1 MTQNRD
7 FARPFIGFIS
17 FNENYYRR
25 KLEEYENKILSDTKI
40 REAKQLLKVLDDL
53 TDEGYTN
60 LNDTMETDFSCL
72 TRLRA
77 VLHRCGEVPFPV
89 DHERLS
95 DTVYGKN
102 EYELE
107 ELLGNMFEEAGSHS
121 GISANPFLEEIY
133 RYCEWI
139 GYEKDTAYVFLMRD
153 ALLPYVFF
161 RSRGRDNIHPWL
173 ISRRFLEDITETEYV
188 DDDIRLPLYEALESG
203 QIQFDD
209 YSAYCKEKILLVLN
223 EHPKLKTILLDLLSS
238 IKQNRIVVIES
249 GYMGTIP
256 MMLKALDDRVDFRLF
271 TTAPFLYETY
281 QDRIFCWKYED
292 IRKFETLYSQDLFMQ
307 YSSYRIGKF
316 YVNVSADESV
326 KGKTIS
332 EMARLMR

>member
-1 MTQNRD
+1 M
-7 FARPFIGFIS
+7 GFIS
-17 FNENYYRR
+17 FNEEYYRR
-25 KLEEYENKILSDTKI
+25 KLEEYENKILSDAEI

-60 LNDTMETDFSCL
+60 LNDTMEEDFSCL

-77 VLHRCGEVPFPV
+77 VLHRCGVVPFPI

-107 ELLGNMFEEAGSHS
+107 ALLGNLIEDAGSHS
-121 GISANPFLEEIY
+121 GVSANPFLEEIY

-139 GYEKDTAYVFLMRD
+139 GYEEDTAYVFLMRD

-173 ISRRFLEDITETEYV
+173 ISRRFLEDIRKTEYV
-188 DDDIRLPLYEALESG
+188 DDDIRLPLYEALESSH
-203 QIQFDD
+203 IQFDD
-209 YSAYCKEKILLVLN
+209 YSAYCKERILPVLN
-223 EHPKLKTILLDLLSS
+223 EHPK
-238 IKQNRIVVIES
+238 S

-281 QDRIFCWKYED
+281 QDRIFCRNYED
-292 IRKFETLYSQDLFMQ
+292 IRRFETLYSQDLFMQ
-307 YSSYRIGKF
+307 YSSYCNMEF
-316 YVNVSADESV
+316 YVNVSVEESV
-326 KGKTIS
+326 KEKTLS
-332 EMARLMR
+332 EIAGLMR

>member
-1 MTQNRD
+1 M
-7 FARPFIGFIS
+7 GFIS
-17 FNENYYRR
+17 FNEEYYRR
-25 KLEEYENKILSDTKI
+25 KLEKYENKILSDAEI

-60 LNDTMETDFSCL
+60 LNDTMEADFSCL
-72 TRLRA
+72 ARLRA
-77 VLHRCGEVPFPV
+77 VLRRCGEVPFPI
-89 DHERLS
+89 DHKRLS

-107 ELLGNMFEEAGSHS
+107 SLLGNLIEEARNHS
-121 GISANPFLEEIY
+121 SVSSNPFLEEIY
-133 RYCEWI
+133 RYSKWI
-139 GYEKDTAYVFLMRD
+139 GHEKDTAYVFLMRD

-161 RSRGRDNIHPWL
+161 RSRGRDNIYPWL

-188 DDDIRLPLYEALESG
+188 DDDIRLPLYDALESG
-203 QIQFDD
+203 HIQFDD
-209 YSAYCKEKILLVLN
+209 YSAYCKERILPVLN
-223 EHPKLKTILLDLLSS
+223 GHPKLKTILLDLVSS
-238 IKQNRIVVIES
+238 IKQNRIIVIES

-281 QDRIFCWKYED
+281 QDRIFCRKYED
-292 IRKFETLYSQDLFMQ
+292 IRRFETLYSQDLFMQ
-307 YSSYRIGKF
+307 YSSYCSGRF
-316 YVNVSADESV
+316 YVNVSAEESV

>member
-1 MTQNRD
+1 M
-7 FARPFIGFIS
+7 GFIS

-60 LNDTMETDFSCL
+60 LNDTMEADFSCL

-107 ELLGNMFEEAGSHS
+107 ELLGNLIEEAGSHS

-203 QIQFDD
+203 CIRFDE
-209 YSAYCKEKILLVLN
+209 YSAYCNKKILPVIN
-223 EHPKLKTILLDLLSS
+223 EHPELKTILLDLLSS
-238 IKQNRIVVIES
+238 IKQSRIVVIES

-256 MMLKALDDRVDFRLF
+256 MMLKALDGRVDFKLF

-281 QDRIFCWKYED
+281 QDRLFCRKYED
-292 IRKFETLYSQDLFMQ
+292 VRRFETLYSQDLFMQ
-307 YSSYRIGKF
+307 YSSYSSGKF

-326 KGKTIS
+326 KEKTIS
-332 EMARLMR
+332 EIAGLMR

>member
-1 MTQNRD
+1 M
-7 FARPFIGFIS
+7 GFIS

-60 LNDTMETDFSCL
+60 LNDTMEADFSCL

-77 VLHRCGEVPFPV
+77 VLHQCGEVPFPV

-107 ELLGNMFEEAGSHS
+107 ELLGNLIEEAWSHS

-188 DDDIRLPLYEALESG
+188 DDDIRLPLYEALETSH
-203 QIQFDD
+203 IQFDD

-281 QDRIFCWKYED
+281 QDRIFCRNYED
-292 IRKFETLYSQDLFMQ
+292 IRRFETLYSQDLFMQ
-307 YSSYRIGKF
+307 YSSYCNMEF
-316 YVNVSADESV
+316 YVNVSVEESV
-326 KGKTIS
+326 KEKTLS
-332 EMARLMR
+332 EIAGLMR

>member
-1 MTQNRD
+1 M
-7 FARPFIGFIS
+7 GFMS

-25 KLEEYENKILSDTKI
+25 KLEEYENKILSDRKI

-60 LNDTMETDFSCL
+60 LNDTMEADFSCL

-77 VLHRCGEVPFPV
+77 VLHRCGAVPFPI

-102 EYELE
+102 EYELK
-107 ELLGNMFEEAGSHS
+107 ELLLNLIEEARNHS
-121 GISANPFLEEIY
+121 SVSGNPFLKEIY

-139 GYEKDTAYVFLMRD
+139 GYEEDTAYVFLMRD

-161 RSRGRDNIHPWL
+161 SSRGRDNIYPWL
-173 ISRRFLEDITETEYV
+173 ISRRFLEGITETEYV

-203 QIQFDD
+203 HIRFDD
-209 YSAYCKEKILLVLN
+209 YSAYCSKIILPVLN
-223 EHPKLKTILLDLLSS
+223 EYPKLKTILLDMLSS
-238 IKQNRIVVIES
+238 VKQSRIVVIES

-281 QDRIFCWKYED
+281 KDRIFCRKYED
-292 IRKFETLYSQDLFMQ
+292 IRRFETLYSQDLFMQ
-307 YSSYRIGKF
+307 YSSYSSGKF

-326 KGKTIS
+326 KEKTIS
-332 EMARLMR
+332 EIAGLMR

>member
-1 MTQNRD
+1 MTM
-7 FARPFIGFIS
+7 GFMS

-25 KLEEYENKILSDTKI
+25 KLEEYENKILSDAEI

-60 LNDTMETDFSCL
+60 LNDTMEEDFSCL

-77 VLHRCGEVPFPV
+77 VLHRCGVVPFPI

-107 ELLGNMFEEAGSHS
+107 ALLGNLIEDAGSHS
-121 GISANPFLEEIY
+121 GVSANPFLEEIY

-139 GYEKDTAYVFLMRD
+139 GYEEDTAYVFLMRD

-161 RSRGRDNIHPWL
+161 RSRGRDNIYPWL

-188 DDDIRLPLYEALESG
+188 DDDIRLPLYEAL
-203 QIQFDD
+203 
-209 YSAYCKEKILLVLN
+209 
-223 EHPKLKTILLDLLSS
+223 
-238 IKQNRIVVIES
+238 ES

-281 QDRIFCWKYED
+281 QDRIFCRKYED
-292 IRKFETLYSQDLFMQ
+292 VRRFETLYSQDLFMQ
-307 YSSYRIGKF
+307 YSSYSSGKF
-316 YVNVSADESV
+316 YVNLSADESV
-326 KGKTIS
+326 KEKTIS
-332 EMARLMR
+332 EIAGLMR

>member
-1 MTQNRD
+1 M
-7 FARPFIGFIS
+7 GFMS

-25 KLEEYENKILSDTKI
+25 KLEEYENKILSDAEI

-60 LNDTMETDFSCL
+60 LNDMMEEDFSCL

-77 VLHRCGEVPFPV
+77 VLHRCGVVPFPI

-107 ELLGNMFEEAGSHS
+107 ALLGNLTEDAGSHN
-121 GISANPFLEEIY
+121 GVSANPFLEEIY

-139 GYEKDTAYVFLMRD
+139 GYEEDTAYVFLMRD

-161 RSRGRDNIHPWL
+161 RSRGRDNIYPWL

-209 YSAYCKEKILLVLN
+209 YSAYCKERILSVLN

-238 IKQNRIVVIES
+238 IKQNRIIVIES
-249 GYMGTIP
+249 GYMGTVP

-281 QDRIFCWKYED
+281 QDRIFCRNYED

-307 YSSYRIGKF
+307 YSSYCNMEF
-316 YVNVSADESV
+316 YVNVSVEESV
-326 KGKTIS
+326 KEKTLS
-332 EMARLMR
+332 EIAGLMR

>member
-1 MTQNRD
+1 M
-7 FARPFIGFIS
+7 GFMS

-25 KLEEYENKILSDTKI
+25 KLEEYEKKILSDADI
-40 REAKQLLKVLDDL
+40 CEAKQLLKVLDDL

-60 LNDTMETDFSCL
+60 LNDTMEADFSCL

-77 VLHRCGEVPFPV
+77 VLHRCGVVPFPI

-107 ELLGNMFEEAGSHS
+107 ELLGNLIEEARNHS
-121 GISANPFLEEIY
+121 SVSGNPFLEEIY
-133 RYCEWI
+133 RYCKWI
-139 GYEKDTAYVFLMRD
+139 GHEKDTAYVFLMRD

-161 RSRGRDNIHPWL
+161 RSRGRDNICPWL

-203 QIQFDD
+203 HIRFDD
-209 YSAYCKEKILLVLN
+209 YSAYCKERILPVLN
-223 EHPKLKTILLDLLSS
+223 EHPELKTILLDLLNT
-238 IKQNRIVVIES
+238 IKQSRIIVIES

-281 QDRIFCWKYED
+281 QDRIFCRNYED
-292 IRKFETLYSQDLFMQ
+292 IRRFETLYSQDLFMR
-307 YSSYRIGKF
+307 YSSYRSRKF
-316 YVNVSADESV
+316 YVNVSVEESV
-326 KGKTIS
+326 KEKTLS
-332 EMARLMR
+332 EIAGLMR

>member
-1 MTQNRD
+1 M
-7 FARPFIGFIS
+7 GFIS
-17 FNENYYRR
+17 FNEEYYRI
-25 KLEEYENKILSDTKI
+25 KLEEYENKILSDADI
-40 REAKQLLKVLDDL
+40 CEAKQLLKVLDDL

-60 LNDTMETDFSCL
+60 LNDTMEADFSCL

-77 VLHRCGEVPFPV
+77 VLKRCGVAPFPI

-107 ELLGNMFEEAGSHS
+107 ELLGKLVEEARNHS
-121 GISANPFLEEIY
+121 SVSGNPFLKDIY

-161 RSRGRDNIHPWL
+161 RSRRRDNIHPWL
-173 ISRRFLEDITETEYV
+173 ISRLFLENITKTEYV

-203 QIQFDD
+203 HIQFDE
-209 YSAYCKEKILLVLN
+209 YSAYSKKRILPVIY
-223 EHPKLKTILLDLLSS
+223 EHPKLKTILLDLLNS
-238 IKQNRIVVIES
+238 IKQSKIIVIES

-281 QDRIFCWKYED
+281 QDRIFCRNYED
-292 IRKFETLYSQDLFMQ
+292 IRRFETLYSQDLFMQ
-307 YSSYRIGKF
+307 YSSYSSGKF

-326 KGKTIS
+326 KEKTIS
-332 EMARLMR
+332 EIAGLMR

>member
-1 MTQNRD
+1 M
-7 FARPFIGFIS
+7 GFIS

-95 DTVYGKN
+95 DTVYGKK
-102 EYELE
+102 EYEL
-107 ELLGNMFEEAGSHS
+107 
-121 GISANPFLEEIY
+121 
-133 RYCEWI
+133 
-139 GYEKDTAYVFLMRD
+139 D
-153 ALLPYVFF
+153 
-161 RSRGRDNIHPWL
+161 
-173 ISRRFLEDITETEYV
+173 
-188 DDDIRLPLYEALESG
+188 
-203 QIQFDD
+203 
-209 YSAYCKEKILLVLN
+209 SAYSKKRILPVIN
-223 EHPKLKTILLDLLSS
+223 EHPELERSLLDLLST
-238 IKQNRIVVIES
+238 IKQSRIVVIES

-271 TTAPFLYETY
+271 TTAPFLYETW
-281 QDRIFCWKYED
+281 QDRIFCRNYED
-292 IRKFETLYSQDLFMQ
+292 IRRFETLYSQDLFMQ
-307 YSSYRIGKF
+307 YSSYHSGKF
-316 YVNVSADESV
+316 YVNVSAEESV
-326 KGKTIS
+326 WEKTLSEIS
-332 EMARLMR
+332 RFMR

>member
-1 MTQNRD
+1 M
-7 FARPFIGFIS
+7 GFIS

-25 KLEEYENKILSDTKI
+25 KLEEYENKILSDAEI
-40 REAKQLLKVLDDL
+40 CEAKQLLKVLDDL

-60 LNDTMETDFSCL
+60 LNDRMEADFSCL

-77 VLHRCGEVPFPV
+77 VLHRCGEVPFPI
-89 DHERLS
+89 DHEKLS
-95 DTVYGKN
+95 DTSYGKN

-107 ELLGNMFEEAGSHS
+107 EVLGNLIEDAKHHS
-121 GISANPFLEEIY
+121 SVSANPFLEEIY
-133 RYCEWI
+133 GYCEWI
-139 GYEKDTAYVFLMRD
+139 GYEEDTAYVFLMRD
-153 ALLPYVFF
+153 ALLPNVFF

-203 QIQFDD
+203 HIQFDD
-209 YSAYCKEKILLVLN
+209 YSAYCKERILPALN
-223 EHPKLKTILLDLLSS
+223 EHSELKFILLDLLSS
-238 IKQNRIVVIES
+238 IKQNRIIVIES

-281 QDRIFCWKYED
+281 LDRIFCRNYED
-292 IRKFETLYSQDLFMQ
+292 IRRFETLYPQDLFMQ
-307 YSSYRIGKF
+307 YSSYCNMEF
-316 YVNVSADESV
+316 YVNVSVEESV
-326 KGKTIS
+326 KEKTIS
-332 EMARLMR
+332 EIAGLMR

>member
-1 MTQNRD
+1 M
-7 FARPFIGFIS
+7 GFIS
-17 FNENYYRR
+17 FNEEYYRR
-25 KLEEYENKILSDTKI
+25 KLDKYENKILSNSDI
-40 REAKQLLKVLDDL
+40 CEAKQLLKVLDDL

-60 LNDTMETDFSCL
+60 LNDTMEADFSCL

-77 VLHRCGEVPFPV
+77 VLHRCGEAPFPI
-89 DHERLS
+89 DHQRLS

-107 ELLGNMFEEAGSHS
+107 ELLGKLIEEAKKYSS
-121 GISANPFLEEIY
+121 VSANPFIEEIY

-153 ALLPYVFF
+153 TLLPYVFF
-161 RSRGRDNIHPWL
+161 CSRGRDNNHPWL
-173 ISRRFLEDITETEYV
+173 ISRRFLENITKTEYV

-203 QIQFDD
+203 HIQFDE
-209 YSAYCKEKILLVLN
+209 YSAYSKKRILPVIN
-223 EHPKLKTILLDLLSS
+223 EHQKLKTILLDLLGS
-238 IKQNRIVVIES
+238 IKQSKIIVIES

-256 MMLKALDDRVDFRLF
+256 MILKALDDRVDFRLF

-281 QDRIFCWKYED
+281 KDRIFCRKYED
-292 IRKFETLYSQDLFMQ
+292 IRRFETLYSQDLFMQ
-307 YSSYRIGKF
+307 YSSYSSGKF

-326 KGKTIS
+326 KEKTIS
-332 EMARLMR
+332 EIAGLMR